1 MHFILFYLI
10 IYEYIQN
17 IASFFMNNR
26 RGMNQFMKSYAIEI
40 LIRLKIKKK
49 KKKYTDNLL
58 HLAPMKYC
66 ILHFE

>member
-10 IYEYIQN
+10 VYEYIQN

-49 KKKYTDNLL
+49 KKKI
-58 HLAPMKYC
+58 HG
-66 ILHFE
+66 